1 MRQPG
6 IFLIT
11 GASRGIGAATAKLAS
26 KSYPVAFFYRR
37 NTAQAAQVV
46 DEIRSAGGVA
56 HMIQADVGDEESL
69 MQGFAAVDELGRLE
83 VLVNN
88 AAVTGGSSRLQDVQA
103 SVLQE
108 VFSVNVIGAFIACR
122 EAVKRMSL
130 RHGGQGGSIVNV
142 SSGASQLGAAH
153 NWIHYAASKGALDTL
168 TIGLSREVATEG
180 IRVNA
185 VRPGVINTE
194 MQAGRSSEQM
204 KKMLQVIP
212 MERMGTPEEIAE
224 SILWLASAQASYVT
238 GSFVDARGGL

>member
-1 MRQPG
+1 MREPG

-11 GASRGIGAATAKLAS
+11 GASRGIGAATARLAARQH
-26 KSYPVAFFYRR
+26 PVAFFYRH
-37 NTAQAAQVV
+37 NAALAQQVV
-46 DEIRSAGGVA
+46 DDIRASGGVA
-56 HMIQADVGDEESL
+56 HMIEADVSNEDSL
-69 MQGFAAVDELGRLE
+69 MRGFAAVDALGRLE

-88 AAVTGGSSRLQDVQA
+88 AAVTGGASRLQDVQA

-108 VFSVNVIGAFIACR
+108 VFNVNAIGAFLACR

-142 SSGASQLGAAH
+142 SSGASQLGSAH
-153 NWIHYAASKGALDTL
+153 NWIHYAATKGALDTL
-168 TIGLSREVATEG
+168 TIGLSREVASEG

-194 MQAGRSSEQM
+194 MQANRSPEQM
-204 KKMLQVIP
+204 EKMLQAIP
-212 MERMGTPEEIAE
+212 MGRMGTPEEIAQ

-238 GSFVDARGGL
+238 GCFIDARGGL